1 MDSVMNI
8 LERPIGTFR
17 DFLKESPV
25 FDIAETEKEVNVRV
39 EVPGLSQDELS
50 VSYSEG
56 ILTVSGEK
64 KEQKERKTEEE
75 AFLESRF
82 SSFKKEISLGE
93 NLNWENSKASYSNGV
108 LKIQIP
114 KKEVEISKSVK
125 INIE

>member
-1 MDSVMNI
+1 MNSSRKQKRGDLSVISDFLERPLDSVMNI

-64 KEQKERKTEEE
+64 KEQKREKNR
-75 AFLESRF
+75 RRG
-82 SSFKKEISLGE
+82 ISGE
-93 NLNWENSKASYSNGV
+93 Q
-108 LKIQIP
+108 IQLF
-114 KKEVEISKSVK
+114 
-125 INIE
+125 